1 MSFYKFNRNDV
12 FTNTLRLYP
21 EVKFVIYSGS
31 AYYNNTPNISGAFAN
46 PIRLTDAGN
55 VSLYELNVDRSDAST
70 GKTIGPDGIEDRGI
84 IYPWIV
90 KDGSRLNF
98 RTSTSEAFAVL
109 DPGNIIT
116 GSLYPY
122 TASISKEFYSA
133 THARFVSPVITQNAS
148 GDPTVTNNGSVSN
161 LRALKN
167 TINYYKNISPHFE
180 YSSSADSV
188 TAGIHNRDFD
198 SSVVGLVSVPSIFY
212 GSQIKKGSVNLEFYY
227 TGSLIARAQDTKRNG
242 ELIQTYGTA
251 SLTDSVIG
259 LVLYNEGFII
269 LTSSADLSVNQ
280 DYYTSPTVL
289 STANWT
295 HFAQSVSGT
304 ITAPS
309 SSYIMQMS
317 GTTNTQVITMFA
329 NAPKGELNHSNNPS
343 YLVNGAETLISTG
356 SLGYIES
363 DTIEVKNI
371 ISSSYPD
378 PTGSFEKTTYISKIG
393 IYDDERNL
401 IGIAKVAT
409 PVKKTVDRDFTFK
422 LKLDI

>member
-31 AYYNNTPNISGAFAN
+31 AYYNNTPNIPGAFAN

-55 VSLYELNVDRSDAST
+55 VSLYELNIDRTESST
-70 GKTIGPDGIEDRGI
+70 GRTIGPDGIEDRGI

-98 RTSTSEAFAVL
+98 RTSTSEAFNL
-109 DPGNIIT
+109 KDPGDIIT

-133 THARFVSPVITQNAS
+133 TDARFVPAAISQSAVGSTITS
-148 GDPTVTNNGSVSN
+148 NGSVSN

-167 TINYYKNISPHFE
+167 TINYYRNISPHFE
-180 YSSSADSV
+180 YSSSADSI
-188 TAGIHNRDFD
+188 TAGIHNRNFD
-198 SSVVGLVSVPSIFY
+198 SVSLGLISMPSIFY
-212 GSQIKKGSVNLEFYY
+212 GKQIKKGSVNLEFYY

-242 ELIQTYGTA
+242 ELIQTYGDA
-251 SLTDSVIG
+251 SLTDTVVG
-259 LVLYNEGFII
+259 LVLYNEGFVI
-269 LTSSADLSVNQ
+269 LTSSANLSTNQ
-280 DYYTSPTVL
+280 DYYTSSVGL

-295 HFAQSVSGT
+295 YFAQSISGT

-317 GTTNTQVITMFA
+317 GTTDTQVVTMFA

-343 YLVNGAETLISTG
+343 FLTNGSETLISTG
-356 SLGYIES
+356 SMGYIES

-371 ISSSYPD
+371 VSSSYPD

-393 IYDDERNL
+393 VYDEDKNL

-409 PVKKTVDRDFTFK
+409 PVKKTAERDFTFK
-422 LKLDI
+422 IKLDI

>member
-1 MSFYKFNRNDV
+1 MSFYKFKRNDV

-31 AYYNNTPNISGAFAN
+31 AYYNNTPNISGAAAD

-55 VSLYELNVDRSDAST
+55 VSLYELNVDREDRRT
-70 GKTIGPDGIEDRGI
+70 GRAIGPDGIDNRGI

-98 RTSTSEAFAVL
+98 RTSTSEAFANKL
-109 DPGNIIT
+109 PGEVVT

-122 TASISKEFYSA
+122 TASMSKEFYSA
-133 THARFVSPVITQNAS
+133 TDARFESAVIAQSATGPAITS
-148 GDPTVTNNGSVSN
+148 NGSISN
-161 LRALKN
+161 IRALKT
-167 TINYYKNISPHFE
+167 TINYYRNISPHFE
-180 YSSSADSV
+180 YSSSTDSV

-198 SSVVGLVSVPSIFY
+198 SSSLGLVSMPSIFY
-212 GSQIKKGSVNLEFYY
+212 GKQIKKGSVNLEFYY

-242 ELIQTYGTA
+242 ELIQTYGDT
-251 SLTDSVIG
+251 SLTDSVVG
-259 LVLYNEGFII
+259 LVLYNEGFLI
-269 LTSSADLSVNQ
+269 LTSSADLSLNQ
-280 DYYTSPTVL
+280 DYYTSSVGL

-295 HFAQSVSGT
+295 YFAQSISGT

-317 GTTNTQVITMFA
+317 GTTDTQVITMFA
-329 NAPKGELNHSNNPS
+329 NAPKGELNHSNSPS
-343 YLVNGAETLISTG
+343 FLADGAEALISTG
-356 SLGYIES
+356 SQGYIES

-371 ISSSYPD
+371 VSSSYPD

-393 IYDDERNL
+393 IYDDDKNL
-401 IGIAKVAT
+401 IGVAKVAT
-409 PVKKTVDRDFTFK
+409 PVKKTVGRDFTFK
-422 LKLDI
+422 IKLDI

>member
-12 FTNTLRLYP
+12 FTNTLKLYP

-31 AYYNNTPNISGAFAN
+31 AYYNNTPNISGAFVD

-55 VSLYELNVDRSDAST
+55 VSLYELNVDRAESST
-70 GKTIGPDGIEDRGI
+70 GRSIGPDGVEDRSI

-90 KDGSRLNF
+90 KDGARLNF
-98 RTSTSEAFAVL
+98 RTSTSGDFADKL
-109 DPGNIIT
+109 PGEIIT

-133 THARFVSPVITQNAS
+133 TDARFESAVISQSSTGPNITS
-148 GDPTVTNNGSVSN
+148 NGSISN

-167 TINYYKNISPHFE
+167 TINYYRYISPHFE
-180 YSSSADSV
+180 YSSSADLI
-188 TAGIHNRDFD
+188 TAGVHNRNFD
-198 SSVVGLVSVPSIFY
+198 SSSVGLISMPSVFY
-212 GSQIKKGSVNLEFYY
+212 GNQIKKGSVNLEFYY

-242 ELIQTYGTA
+242 ELIQTYGDS
-251 SLTDSVIG
+251 SLTDSVVG
-259 LVLYNEGFII
+259 MVLYNEGFVI

-280 DYYTSPTVL
+280 DYYTSSTGL

-295 HFAQSVSGT
+295 YFAQSISGS

-309 SSYIMQMS
+309 SSFIMQMS
-317 GTTNTQVITMFA
+317 GTTDTQVITMFA

-343 YLVNGAETLISTG
+343 FLVNGAETLISTG

-363 DTIEVKNI
+363 ETIEVKNI
-371 ISSSYPD
+371 ASSSYPD

-393 IYDDERNL
+393 IYDDDKNL

-409 PVKKTVDRDFTFK
+409 PVRKTVERDFTFK
-422 LKLDI
+422 IKLDI